1 MKRMRHWFSGL
12 SANLAFWFCFSSI
25 VLTLI
30 LSQIIEREAAS
41 SLRAE
46 IGQRLADLA
55 LQTTDKLDRGM
66 YERFREV
73 QLMADR
79 TVIGD
84 PTVAPAEKQK
94 LLDRIQQTYRY
105 YAWLGIADMTGHI
118 IASSNGV
125 LQGADISKRPW
136 YSNALHG
143 VHIDDVH
150 EAKLLEKLLPAE
162 ASGEQIRFVD
172 VAFPY
177 LTPDKTVGGVLAA
190 HLSWSWARSI
200 ERSVIST
207 AARNRHIDAMIV
219 GRDGMILLG
228 PPGLQG
234 TKLNQANLQNAQHG
248 EGKFA
253 VETWDDKKSY
263 LVGYSVS
270 HGFDAFPGFG
280 WTVLIRQELDEAF
293 APVRKIQ
300 NQVLWSGF
308 AIALIFSLMGVF
320 NARRISRPLVAL
332 AEAATKLR
340 RGEARDLGALRDV
353 SYREINALTES
364 LSALVADLQ
373 HNQKALSEL
382 NATLEERVDQR
393 TEELAGSEQRLRT
406 ITDNLPVLISY
417 IDHEHRM
424 TFCNGTFRDWL
435 GIDPASVI
443 GKHIELI
450 IGTELYAQR
459 RENMDKVLAGERVV
473 FDLTST
479 ALGIRRCLHTTY
491 IPDRRKD
498 GTVVGF
504 YTLSSDVS
512 AMKEVEE
519 KLNLLAR
526 HDTLTGL
533 PNRQQLNEKLIEAI
547 KRSRRQQIPLAL
559 LFLDIDYFK
568 NINDTFGHGA
578 GDDVLKEFSTRLK
591 RAVRSTDL
599 VARLSGDEF
608 IVILEGVHNVHE
620 AEMIAQE
627 ILDAMRAKFFNGG
640 DSLILTTSIGI
651 AFTERGE
658 VSSQELMAQAD
669 QALYARK
676 EGGRNG
682 FSLMVM
688 KTVASLE

>member
-1 MKRMRHWFSGL
+1 MRRITQWFSGL

-25 VLTLI
+25 VLTLL
-30 LSQIIEREAAS
+30 LSQVIEGEATS
-41 SLRAE
+41 SLRTE

-84 PTVAPAEKQK
+84 PAVAPAEKQK
-94 LLDRIQQTYRY
+94 LLDRMQQTYRY
-105 YAWLGIADMTGHI
+105 YAWLGIADMNGRI
-118 IASSNGV
+118 VASSNGI

-136 YSNALHG
+136 YPNALHG
-143 VHIDDVH
+143 VFIDDVH

-162 ASGEQIRFVD
+162 ASGEPIRFVD

-177 LTPDKTVGGVLAA
+177 LTPDKNVGGVLAA

-200 ERSVIST
+200 EQSVIS
-207 AARNRHIDAMIV
+207 ADARRRHIDAMIV

-234 TKLNQANLQNAQHG
+234 TKLNQINFDNALHG

-253 VETWDDKKSY
+253 VETWSDKKSY

-280 WTVLIRQELDEAF
+280 WTVLIRQDLDEAF

-308 AIALIFSLMGVF
+308 AIALIFSLMGLF

-332 AEAATKLR
+332 AESATKLR
-340 RGEARDLGALRDV
+340 RGEARDLGELRDKG
-353 SYREINALTES
+353 YREISALTES
-364 LSALVADLQ
+364 LGALVADLQ
-373 HNQKALSEL
+373 HNQLALSEL
-382 NATLEERVDQR
+382 NATLEERVEQR
-393 TEELAGSEQRLRT
+393 TEELVSSEQRLRT

-424 TFCNGTFRDWL
+424 TFCNGTFREWL
-435 GIDPASVI
+435 GIDPVTVI
-443 GKHIELI
+443 GKPIEQI
-450 IGTELYAQR
+450 IGPELYAQR
-459 RENMDKVLAGERVV
+459 RINMDKVLAGERVV

-504 YTLSSDVS
+504 YTLSSDVT

-519 KLNLLAR
+519 KLILLAR

-533 PNRQQLNEKLIEAI
+533 PNRQQLDEKLSEAI

-559 LFLDIDYFK
+559 LFLDIDFFK
-568 NINDTFGHGA
+568 KVNDTFGHSA
-578 GDDVLKEFSTRLK
+578 GDDVLREFSTRLQ
-591 RAVRSTDL
+591 RAVRTTDL
-599 VARLSGDEF
+599 VARFAGDEF
-608 IVILEGVHNVHE
+608 IIILEGVHNVLE
-620 AEMIAQE
+620 AETIAQK
-627 ILDAMRAKFFNGG
+627 ILDAMRPQFLTGRHA
-640 DSLILTTSIGI
+640 LALTTSIGI
-651 AFTERGE
+651 AFTERCE
-658 VSSQELMAQAD
+658 VSPQELMAQAD
-669 QALYARK
+669 QALYACK
-676 EGGRNG
+676 EEGRNG
-682 FSLMVM
+682 FSLIVM
-688 KTVASLE
+688 